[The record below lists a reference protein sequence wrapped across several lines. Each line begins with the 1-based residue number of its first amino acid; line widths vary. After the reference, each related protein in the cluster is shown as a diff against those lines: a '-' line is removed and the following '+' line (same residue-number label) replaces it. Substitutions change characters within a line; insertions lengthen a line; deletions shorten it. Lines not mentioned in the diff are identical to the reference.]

1 MIISDLP
8 TRCKKPLRVLGIDLG
23 TTNSVMTEINW
34 QPGST
39 PETKVIQIE
48 QDTPLGC
55 FTDILFP
62 SVVAIQ
68 AGKVWVGEGA
78 NRMKRN
84 PQEYK
89 LIQDKNL
96 FSETKL
102 DLGIG
107 KTYANA
113 PDGFRSASEFA
124 GHIINTM
131 IQHAKSTDDSPIDYV
146 VVTVPASFQIA
157 QRRDTLLAAELG
169 GVTISGANLLDEP
182 IAALIDYL
190 HSISS
195 ADELPQFDSETN
207 ILVFDFGGG
216 TCDVAIMNIAADKA
230 KKSFRR
236 SSKAV
241 SRYHKLGGAD
251 IDTAIVYEALIPKL
265 CSENATQ
272 SD

>member
-1 MIISDLP
+1 
-8 TRCKKPLRVLGIDLG
+8 
-23 TTNSVMTEINW
+23 MTEINW

-48 QDTPLGC
+48 QDTPMGC

-62 SVVAIQ
+62 SVVALQ

-89 LIQDKNL
+89 LTQCKIL

-102 DLGIG
+102 DMGIS

-113 PDGFRSASEFA
+113 PEGFSSASEIA
-124 GHIINTM
+124 GHIINSM

-157 QRRDTLLAAELG
+157 QRWDTLLAAELG
-169 GVTISGANLLDEP
+169 GVAISGGNLLDEP

-190 HSISS
+190 HCISS
-195 ADELPQFDSETN
+195 ADDLPQFDADTN

-216 TCDVAIMNIAADKA
+216 TCVMW
-230 KKSFRR
+230 R
-236 SSKAV
+236 
-241 SRYHKLGGAD
+241 
-251 IDTAIVYEALIPKL
+251 
-265 CSENATQ
+265 
-272 SD
+272 